1 VLGPDGVLW
10 LAGGY
15 APTDWNKTGTLTV
28 RYGANHADVWYSRD
42 GIDWK
47 QLKADA
53 GSGLPDDGKLEP
65 RHAATCYV
73 AGATTG
79 SASLVMIAGTGG
91 SNPNG
96 AEAQVINS
104 IRVLPLPAAATLP

>member
-1 VLGPDGVLW
+1 
-10 LAGGY
+10 
-15 APTDWNKTGTLTV
+15 
-28 RYGANHADVWYSRD
+28 
-42 GIDWK
+42 WK

-73 AGATTG
+73 TGDTTAGT
-79 SASLVMIAGTGG
+79 SLVMMAGTGG

-96 AEAQVINS
+96 AEARVINS
-104 IRVLPLPAAATLP
+104 IRVLPLPAAASLP